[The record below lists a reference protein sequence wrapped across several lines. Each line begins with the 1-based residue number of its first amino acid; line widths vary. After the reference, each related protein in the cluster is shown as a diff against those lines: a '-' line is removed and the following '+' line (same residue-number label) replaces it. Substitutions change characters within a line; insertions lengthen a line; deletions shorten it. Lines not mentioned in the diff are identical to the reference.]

1 MRSRS
6 VAAEMARQ
14 SSTRM
19 VVVGDRYVD
28 ALLEGRGLHYQ
39 VVAEEA
45 ELVRICRETK
55 PHVVV
60 FDSLRFSQETV
71 DEIRSTSMTVS
82 LSPIFDRLNDVDL
95 VFHRTVHLGQDWN
108 LDRTHGPEVRAGLQY
123 SVIREQCVA
132 IDEASYRRSLEQQ
145 PLSIV
150 ISMGGADAGNK
161 TLATLKA
168 IQSVHRPLLI
178 WALLGE
184 GYGHSYEGLVDCV
197 RENKQ
202 HEIILAKTSDSMWR
216 VMQTCALAILAGGTI
231 TYEAAFA
238 GLPSINVFDDGKHV
252 FLIRELVE
260 RGICI
265 SAGYPMAD
273 AVDVVAANLSHL
285 ESHRDELWEMHQNAK
300 GQVDASGARRIATEI
315 IESYWERQGTGN
327 RQQPLIRKAMNVA

>member
-168 IQSVHRPLLI
+168 MP
-178 WALLGE
+178 AEPGE
-184 GYGHSYEGLVDCV
+184 PV
-197 RENKQ
+197 
-202 HEIILAKTSDSMWR
+202 T
-216 VMQTCALAILAGGTI
+216 
-231 TYEAAFA
+231 
-238 GLPSINVFDDGKHV
+238 
-252 FLIRELVE
+252 
-260 RGICI
+260 
-265 SAGYPMAD
+265 
-273 AVDVVAANLSHL
+273 
-285 ESHRDELWEMHQNAK
+285 
-300 GQVDASGARRIATEI
+300 
-315 IESYWERQGTGN
+315 
-327 RQQPLIRKAMNVA
+327 